1 MLDLVPGLDR
11 LVPGRPPRH
20 LRRGLGPGSA
30 ARFLSSWAR
39 GATSLALH
47 YPLEAVPPWRRS
59 SSNGTGHPAPPDL
72 HRPLP
77 GDPSTLQR
85 VQDGVG
91 PLFHRRYWI
100 DMVPD
105 GTGPE
110 QLAALVT
117 DDVNAVAPTELGRF
131 EHADGT
137 AIGALHVGDEFLV
150 RLPGPGRAPVRVVA
164 IEPTGFTLATLDG
177 HIEAGEIRFEVTH
190 AADRA
195 TLRFQIE
202 SWARSSA
209 TLLHL
214 LYDVVPLAQELQLV
228 MWTRMCRNVADVIGA
243 ERASDVHVTT
253 ERLPWPLPAH
263 PRPSEDAP

>member
-20 LRRGLGPGSA
+20 LRRSRGPGSA
-30 ARFLSSWAR
+30 VRFLTSWAR

-59 SSNGTGHPAPPDL
+59 NGAGGEVVESPDL
-72 HRPLP
+72 QRPLP

-85 VQDGVG
+85 VVDGVG

-100 DMVPD
+100 DMVPGD
-105 GTGPE
+105 TAPGE
-110 QLAALVT
+110 LVSLVI

-137 AIGALHVGDEFLV
+137 AVGPLQVGDEFLV

-164 IEPTGFTLATLDG
+164 TDATGFTLATLDG
-177 HIEAGEIRFEVTH
+177 HIEAGEIRFEVTQPTDH
-190 AADRA
+190 A

-209 TLLHL
+209 TVLHL

-228 MWTRMCRNVADVIGA
+228 MWTRMCRNVAAAIDAARI
-243 ERASDVHVTT
+243 SDVHVTT
-253 ERLPWPLPAH
+253 ERLPWPLPSAPH
-263 PRPSEDAP
+263 PTQDAP